1 MQILVYLESIWQSFV
16 LRITSQIEQ
25 FRHSIILFTDSI
37 IKSLELIFKHHMPIS
52 IVLKRIFL
60 PKSLIEKKEPAIFL
74 HNVSDS
80 ERTYSEGKLQYNEL
94 ERDFFNTRKVIVAT
108 TLSGTLLTFASYV

>member
-1 MQILVYLESIWQSFV
+1 
-16 LRITSQIEQ
+16 
-25 FRHSIILFTDSI
+25 
-37 IKSLELIFKHHMPIS
+37 MPIS

-108 TLSGTLLTFASYV
+108 TLSGTLLILLLIFKFPFSVLRLPVWY